1 MNLEWLSAE
10 TIKLLLEGLSLTI
23 WLTAITSVLSLV
35 LGVVVGSFKLSK
47 NRLLRWSAAIYVEIH
62 RNIPA
67 LVLIIFWA
75 FAVPHLFPTDMRRAL
90 FFDNSLIYE
99 IERLTG
105 LSVPYYTLAVGIA
118 LTLNTSAYLAEL
130 YRAGVGT
137 IPQNIVDAARTLG
150 ASSWIVLSR
159 ILIPRGLGAAFPAIS
174 TRLIHHMKNT
184 TLAALVASPE
194 FFHNTQTAISR
205 SFRAVEYLL
214 LAAVVYLVLS
224 GLYAK
229 LLRWIEVYLNRRPSF
244 SREQITPLE
253 GAQNLVLE

>member
-1 MNLEWLSAE
+1 MSLEWLSPE
-10 TIKLLLEGLSLTI
+10 TIKLLLEGLYLTI
-23 WLTAITSVLSLV
+23 WLTAVTSVLSLV
-35 LGVVVGSFKLSK
+35 LGVVVGSFRLSK
-47 NRLLRWSAAIYVEIH
+47 NRILRWSAAAYIEIH

-75 FAVPHLFPTDMRRAL
+75 FAVPQLFPADLRRVI
-90 FFDNSLIYE
+90 FFDNPLIFQ
-99 IERLTG
+99 IETVTG
-105 LSVPYYTLAVGIA
+105 LSVPYYTLAAGIA

-137 IPQNIVDAARTLG
+137 ISQNIVDAARTLG
-150 ASSWIVLSR
+150 ASNWILMSR

-184 TLAALVASPE
+184 TLAALVATPE
-194 FFHNTQTAISR
+194 FFHSTQTAISR

-214 LAAVVYLVLS
+214 LAAAVYLVLS
-224 GLYAK
+224 SLYAK
-229 LLRWIEVYLNRRPSF
+229 LLRWIEDYLNRRPSF
-244 SREQITPLE
+244 NRVQITPLE